1 MFVPLGVCTMLLRA
15 KLCDILHYC
24 DLVGLMLFWF
34 YLVCFMA
41 AVEALICTA
50 SESKTNFRT
59 GTIKHIVSYH
69 IANKRLQYLLDRI
82 LDK

>member
-1 MFVPLGVCTMLLRA
+1 MVFVPLGVCTMLLRA

-24 DLVGLMLFWF
+24 DLVELMLFWF

-41 AVEALICTA
+41 AVEALISTA
-50 SESKTNFRT
+50 SESKTNFR
-59 GTIKHIVSYH
+59 IFVSYH
-69 IANKRLQYLLDRI
+69 IVNKRLQYLLDRI

>member
-1 MFVPLGVCTMLLRA
+1 MFVLIGVCTMSLHA

-50 SESKTNFRT
+50 SEFPYRDNKTYC
-59 GTIKHIVSYH
+59 IVPYH
-69 IANKRLQYLLDRI
+69 IINKCLQYLLDSI